1 MTNLEK
7 EFTQLVAE
15 HKSTIYTVCLMFADE
30 DREQL
35 ATVDDLVQETLINL
49 WKGFAN
55 FEGRSDIK
63 TWFYR
68 VAMNTCISYDRKRK
82 RHNEVPLE
90 LEHHDFLTDER
101 REDAR
106 QTKMLRQRIQA
117 LGPFDRAIVLLW
129 LEDMTYEE
137 IAAIVGISVKNVGIR
152 LYRIKEKLKNM

>member
-1 MTNLEK
+1 MSELEK
-7 EFTQLVAE
+7 EFTRLVAE

-90 LEHHDFLTDER
+90 LEHHDFLTDEN

-137 IAAIVGISVKNVGIR
+137 IAAIVGISAQNVGIR